1 MVIPLRV
8 IQCVPMGTYEVLLEN
23 GRAGLMINPIRPQ
36 KRSDPEVPATVM
48 VWVAGPG
55 QGAG

>member
-1 MVIPLRV
+1 MVIPLRE

-36 KRSDPEVPATVM
+36 KSSDPEVPATVM
-48 VWVAGPG
+48 V
-55 QGAG
+55 